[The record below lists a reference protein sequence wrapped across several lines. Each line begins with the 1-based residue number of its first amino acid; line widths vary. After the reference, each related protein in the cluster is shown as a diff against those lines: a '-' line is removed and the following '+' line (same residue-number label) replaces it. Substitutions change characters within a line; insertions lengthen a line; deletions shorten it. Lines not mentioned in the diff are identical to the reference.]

1 MLLATD
7 VAYTESNG
15 VTTARA
21 AGVRFDD
28 WSAEAPVDVIIEHVA
43 DVAPYVPG
51 AFYQRELPCLWP
63 VVLEARDRGRLE
75 AVVVDGFV
83 DLGAAG
89 EDKPGLG
96 RHLHRCLRSEGLDVA
111 VVGVAKNPYCGADAV
126 PVRRGDSEVPLWVSA
141 AGWSNDEAAQAVRRM
156 HGPYRFPT
164 LLRRV
169 DQLANDK

>member
-15 VTTARA
+15 ATTARA

-28 WSAEAPVDVIIEHVA
+28 WSAEVPVDVIVELIA

-51 AFYQRELPCLWP
+51 AFYRRELPCLWP
-63 VVLEARDRGRLE
+63 VVRAAVARGSLDV
-75 AVVVDGFV
+75 VVVDGFV
-83 DLGAAG
+83 DLGADG

-96 RHLHRCLRSEGLDVA
+96 RHLYERLRADGLDVA
-111 VVGVAKNPYCGADAV
+111 VIGVAKNPYRGADAV

-141 AGWSNDEAAQAVRRM
+141 AGWSNDDAADAVRRM
-156 HGPYRFPT
+156 HGAYRFPT